1 MCEAKECVLT
11 ADCTTKDSVQNSGQ
25 TAETNTLADKHTEL
39 REYQNKTLGGLTQG
53 KQRRRMTRITSYKRK
68 RTLSSPLA
76 CLPKHPEQEGVIQ
89 GNLSK

>member
-11 ADCTTKDSVQNSGQ
+11 ADCTTKDSVKNSGQ

-39 REYQNKTLGGLTQG
+39 KRISKQNVGGLTQE

-76 CLPKHPEQEGVIQ
+76 RMPKHPEQEGHCQ
-89 GNLSK
+89 SYSR